1 MRGISAAILL
11 AGLGLAGCDTVTNS
25 PRPAPRVVAPL
36 PEPAKPSARSEEL
49 AAYYQRVEN
58 QLVSQ
63 GLLRQDGGG
72 PDTPFAKRNLV
83 ENFVRIAAFEEF
95 TIDGTSTQATGRES
109 TVRRW
114 TKPIRVKLEF
124 GAAVSDEIRKA
135 HTDQVRN
142 YLRRLQRVTG
152 HPISLVSARPNF
164 HVAVLT
170 VDELE
175 DFAPRL
181 QQLVPDLETTVAQD
195 IVRLD
200 RPQYCAVFS
209 FFQTGAPFETSA
221 SVAILRAEH
230 PKLLRESCIHEEL
243 AQGLGLTNDSPAAR
257 PSIFNDD
264 DEFALLTR
272 HDELLL
278 QILYDDRLPLGSSP
292 AAARPVVEVIAAELL
307 GGES

>member
-1 MRGISAAILL
+1 MVL
-11 AGLGLAGCDTVTNS
+11 AGLGLAGCDAVSES
-25 PRPAPRVVAPL
+25 PRPAPRVIAPT
-36 PEPAKPSARSEEL
+36 PEPVKPSARSEAL
-49 AAYYQRVEN
+49 VAYYQRVEN

-63 GLLRQDGGG
+63 GLLRKDGGG
-72 PDTPFAKRNLV
+72 PDTPFNKRNLV

-95 TIDGTSTQATGRES
+95 TIDGSSTQASGQES

-114 TKPIRVKLEF
+114 TKPVRVKLDF
-124 GAAVSDEIRKA
+124 GEAVSGDIRKA
-135 HTDQVRN
+135 HTDSVRS
-142 YLRRLQRVTG
+142 YLRRLARVTG
-152 HPISLVSARPNF
+152 HPISLVSERPNF

-175 DFAPRL
+175 GFAPRL
-181 QQLVPDLETTVAQD
+181 QELVPDLAPSVAQE
-195 IVRLD
+195 IVQLD

-209 FFQTGAPFETSA
+209 FFQASAPVETSA
-221 SVAILRAEH
+221 SVAILRAEQ
-230 PKLLRESCIHEEL
+230 PDLLRESCIHEEL
-243 AQGLGLTNDSPAAR
+243 AQGLGLTNDSPSAR

-292 AAARPVVEVIAAELL
+292 AAARPVVEVIAAEIL